1 MSKQIKE
8 MRDRLIELLFEA
20 NDIVKRNGFD
30 FNAMVMAEHLLANG
44 VIVPPC
50 KVGATVYVVNSFAVS
65 EYRIESIKWDGLM
78 FAFRGENEDYADD
91 CWVFNFFEE
100 RIGKT
105 VFITRAEAERALER
119 SKSDE

>member
-1 MSKQIKE
+1 
-8 MRDRLIELLFEA
+8 MRDRLIELLKQAERDFG
-20 NDIVKRNGFD
+20 NTGKPVLDIEEYVAD
-30 FNAMVMAEHLLANG
+30 YLLANG

-50 KVGATVYVVNSFAVS
+50 KMGDKVYVVNSFAVS
-65 EYRIESIKWDGLM
+65 EYRIESVKWDGLM

-105 VFITRAEAERALER
+105 VFITREEAERALGR
-119 SKSDE
+119 SKEK

>member
-1 MSKQIKE
+1 
-8 MRDRLIELLFEA
+8 MRDRLIELLDECRVIEGCGLDLVEKQA
-20 NDIVKRNGFD
+20 D
-30 FNAMVMAEHLLANG
+30 HLLSKG

-50 KVGATVYVVNSFAVS
+50 KVGDTVYVVNSFAVS

-91 CWVFNFFEE
+91 CWVFNFFED

-105 VFITRAEAERALER
+105 IFLTRAEAERALER
-119 SKSDE
+119 SKE